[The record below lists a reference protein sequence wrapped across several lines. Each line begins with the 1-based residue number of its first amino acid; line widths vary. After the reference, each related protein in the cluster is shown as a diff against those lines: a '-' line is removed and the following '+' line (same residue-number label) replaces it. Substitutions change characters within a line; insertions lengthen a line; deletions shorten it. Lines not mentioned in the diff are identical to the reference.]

1 MFCNRSSIIL
11 VAVLITGIIS
21 TTLAV
26 PPRISYQG
34 RLATPDGI
42 AVADGDYTVQFR
54 IYAESAGGA
63 PLWTETNTVAAKDGL
78 FSVIL
83 GTINDIESAVFDGSV
98 RFLGIQ
104 VGASAELTPRTP
116 IVSVAYA
123 MAAGSVDVSSSD
135 CHECDTIFVNV
146 VGPETIRSTA
156 DTTLRVLNEHS
167 EAKVALSAS
176 VTSTT
181 TDTVSAIK
189 ARAFKNQSG
198 AVFAGDFVSENSGL
212 GTTSAIR
219 LRAENNSDIFASNGV
234 FAQAKN
240 LGRGVA
246 RGGYFSTES
255 GGSGIHLGINAIG
268 NSDNDRSCYGVLGVA
283 AQVGS
288 GDAVGGSFQ
297 VYGGSGK
304 RIGVNATAEAG
315 GDSASYGIKTWARN
329 SWIGKTYGGWFEADS
344 SAYSSLVGCTGYAKG
359 GNQWAKGLEGIAT
372 VNSIAH
378 VPYGCSGSGSNLAGG
393 IAYGGIFS
401 ANTVGGTSI
410 SLYGESN
417 GYLGVQDESFAV
429 YGRAGG
435 NVTSAAYG
443 GYFATSCL
451 GGTQYGAYL
460 LAQNGQNEVQY
471 GTYSLSE
478 NLIGASTSYGVY
490 GRSEHSGSGNS
501 IGGYFL
507 VDSTGTG
514 TAYGGRTV
522 GLSKGSAAAYGIAS
536 YAANRGNGAVY
547 GGFFEIGNYGTGTR
561 YAVYGKSPI
570 SGYAGYFDGDVRV
583 TDDFTVVGTKSA
595 AVMTGNDEYR
605 LVYCQESPENWFE
618 DFGEGTLVNGK
629 AHIDLDPTYLSTVTI
644 NTENPMKV
652 FIQLNDPNCN
662 GTAVIRG
669 TTGFD
674 VVELQN
680 GRSSASFSFR
690 VVAKRKGFETL
701 RLERMPGLTPEQV
714 SADASSKD
722 AELQAEADRQL
733 VERQKQNLSALRL
746 KDARAKQKQADQ

>member
-1 MFCNRSSIIL
+1 MNCNRLIMTL
-11 VAVLITGIIS
+11 AAVLLSGII
-21 TTLAV
+21 TTAFAV
-26 PPRISYQG
+26 PPQISYQG
-34 RLATPDGI
+34 RLTTPDGI
-42 AVADGDYTVQFR
+42 AVANGDYAVQFR
-54 IYAESAGGA
+54 IYAESVGGT
-63 PLWTETNTVAAKDGL
+63 PLWTETNTVTAKDGL

-83 GTINDIESAVFDGSV
+83 GTVNDIESVVFDGSV
-98 RFLGIQ
+98 RFLAIQ
-104 VGASAELTPRTP
+104 VGATAELTPRTP

-123 MAAGSVDVSSSD
+123 MVAGSIDVSSSD

-156 DTTLRVLNEHS
+156 DTTLHVRNEHS

-176 VTSTT
+176 VNSTS

-219 LRAENNSDIFASNGV
+219 LRAENNSDIYASNGV
-234 FAQAKN
+234 FAQAEN
-240 LGRGVA
+240 LGRGAA
-246 RGGYFSTES
+246 RGGFFSTES
-255 GGSGIHLGINAIG
+255 GGSGIHTGIYAIG
-268 NSDNDRSCYGVLGVA
+268 NSNNDRNCYGVLGVA
-283 AQVGS
+283 SQVGS

-297 VYGGSGK
+297 VYGGTGK
-304 RIGVNATAEAG
+304 RIGVGATAEAG
-315 GDSASYGIKTWARN
+315 GDSATYGIKTWARN

-429 YGRAGG
+429 YGRSGG

-451 GGTQYGAYL
+451 GGTQYGAYV

-478 NLIGASTSYGVY
+478 NLIGASSSFGVY
-490 GRSEHSGSGNS
+490 GRSEHSGNGSS
-501 IGGYFL
+501 YGGYFL

-522 GLSKGSAAAYGIAS
+522 GLSRSSATAYGIAS
-536 YAANRGNGAVY
+536 YAANRSSGTVY
-547 GGFFEIGNYGTGTR
+547 GGYFEAASFGSGSK
-561 YAVYGKSPI
+561 YAIYGKS
-570 SGYAGYFDGDVRV
+570 STAGYAGYFDGDVRV

-595 AVMTGNDEYR
+595 AVKTANDEYR

-618 DFGEGTLVNGK
+618 DFGEGKLVSGRV
-629 AHIDLDPTYLSTVTI
+629 HIELDPVYLSTVTI
-644 NTENPMKV
+644 NPENPMKV
-652 FIQLNDPNCN
+652 FIQLNDPDCN
-662 GTAVIRG
+662 GTAVIRA

-680 GRSSASFSFR
+680 GRSSASFSYR

-714 SADASSKD
+714 SAEALSQD
-722 AELQAEADRQL
+722 AELQAEADRHQ
-733 VERQKQNLSALRL
+733 VERQKQNLSAARL
-746 KDARAKQKQADQ
+746 KDAGAKQKQADQ